1 MAARANSRWAGQSRW
16 GRGLPGRRDSTRAGK
31 ARAAAP
37 MEEQS
42 GASRAGP
49 SGTLKNEGLTVFY
62 GVTVRMECDVRL
74 RHPIHRWECP
84 HSIS

>member
-1 MAARANSRWAGQSRW
+1 M
-16 GRGLPGRRDSTRAGK
+16 RAGE
-31 ARAAAP
+31 ARAATP

-49 SGTLKNEGLTVFY
+49 SGNPENEGLTVFY

-74 RHPIHRWECP
+74 RHPTH
-84 HSIS
+84 

>member
-1 MAARANSRWAGQSRW
+1 MCGGEGAGE
-16 GRGLPGRRDSTRAGK
+16 
-31 ARAAAP
+31 ARAATP

-49 SGTLKNEGLTVFY
+49 SGNPENEGLTVFY

-74 RHPIHRWECP
+74 RHPTH
-84 HSIS
+84 